1 MARASEF
8 NQEMA
13 DAICDRLADGRS
25 LRSICLADDMPVQS
39 TVFKWLSQ
47 QPAFAEQYARA
58 REAQAD
64 ALFDEIQDI
73 ADDGSNDYITKTN
86 ADGSEYEAVNSEHIQ
101 RSRLRVD
108 ARKWMAS
115 KLQPKKYGDKQEI
128 ELTVTDTLAERM
140 ARMKARKADGE
151 GE

>member
-1 MARASEF
+1 MARPSTF

-13 DAICDRLADGRS
+13 DDICDRLADGKS

-58 REAQAD
+58 RETQAD
-64 ALFDEIQDI
+64 TLFDEIQDI
-73 ADDGSNDYITKTN
+73 ADDGSNDYITKKN

-140 ARMKARKADGE
+140 ARMKARKADAAE
-151 GE
+151 E